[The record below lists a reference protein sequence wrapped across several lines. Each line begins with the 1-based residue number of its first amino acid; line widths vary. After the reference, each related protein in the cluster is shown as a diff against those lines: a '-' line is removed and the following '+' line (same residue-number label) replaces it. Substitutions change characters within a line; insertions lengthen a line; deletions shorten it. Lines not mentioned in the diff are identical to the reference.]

1 MIMQLREKLRERD
14 VIQGGNGVETSTE
27 GNTVGKDAHHRHGHK
42 NHKHHGHKHTNNTNA
57 SKDVAKGATG
67 TTKSVRTALSS
78 NSPNS
83 SDNSGSVSNQ
93 EEETNIKVTTDTS
106 NESDSISRDAKTG
119 GDANGEKTK
128 DIAKAKHAQAAK
140 DVKEEEAVLHT
151 PINRPIRRKLLPS
164 GAKPASNVS
173 KRIPFSTYTGPS
185 SSNVSKLSEAAHHH
199 TLNLLSISNQP
210 VDKEHTNVSLFGF
223 HTSTASYPKT
233 PPGSSKGKVAFGK
246 STHSALR
253 DSSSAINR
261 KSTSGNIKSSR
272 SISVAAPTG
281 PVSPL
286 LSANRGV
293 TAGRKVSCLSIREA
307 AAMKKHQERLLAS
320 KKKEKSDKY
329 W

>member
-1 MIMQLREKLRERD
+1 M
-14 VIQGGNGVETSTE
+14 
-27 GNTVGKDAHHRHGHK
+27 
-42 NHKHHGHKHTNNTNA
+42 
-57 SKDVAKGATG
+57 
-67 TTKSVRTALSS
+67 
-78 NSPNS
+78 
-83 SDNSGSVSNQ
+83 
-93 EEETNIKVTTDTS
+93 
-106 NESDSISRDAKTG
+106 
-119 GDANGEKTK
+119 
-128 DIAKAKHAQAAK
+128 
-140 DVKEEEAVLHT
+140 
-151 PINRPIRRKLLPS
+151 
-164 GAKPASNVS
+164 
-173 KRIPFSTYTGPS
+173 
-185 SSNVSKLSEAAHHH
+185 
-199 TLNLLSISNQP
+199 
-210 VDKEHTNVSLFGF
+210 
-223 HTSTASYPKT
+223 
-233 PPGSSKGKVAFGK
+233 AFGK